1 LARLYEEGTVVMSG
15 PFADDSGALLIVDV
29 PDEAALDQ
37 LIENDPY
44 FRTPGVTITL
54 RQEWTPL
61 FGGR

>member
-1 LARLYEEGTVVMSG
+1 MSG

-44 FRTPGVTITL
+44 FRTLGVTITL
-54 RQEWTPL
+54 RREWTPL